1 MKKLMF
7 CLVLLIYTIAVQA
20 QQWTS
25 SQLLPEDN
33 NSIYTPG
40 PGFEFGTSVA
50 GSGDYLFV
58 GSLHEEVVIYS
69 YNESTDLLETYA
81 LLQSPDGGPF
91 DYFGGSVDID
101 GNTAVVGAFSNDGKG
116 AAYVYVLNGSNWVF
130 NQKLTASDG
139 LSGDRFGERVAISG
153 DRIVIGDKNHNLT
166 GAAYLF
172 KRSNS
177 TWSEFDMFIPA
188 DASDGDG
195 FGGIVDIDG
204 EKILSVSANAPI
216 GGGLTGAAYVLVD
229 NGTELVLEQK
239 LIAEDASL
247 NDFFGLNAAVISGD
261 NVLVGASGSN
271 LSGLSAGAVHRWKY
285 DGSSWLR
292 YATILPENPEDFETF
307 GYSVAVDSDKVFIG
321 SPAYNLW
328 TGRLVYGIIRDP
340 FYFSISTIVGSNKK
354 NNQFRNI
361 EEEGASFGEYAAY
374 FLSRFFVSSNYGSTQ
389 EVAESGTVES
399 YIECNEIINPY
410 LLFDGT
416 TIYSQELNGDEYKW
430 YHDILD
436 IDGDT
441 VSEFLAQNSISYTP
455 TETGVYV
462 AIIIKADCQV
472 VTYRV
477 NVDQI
482 VGTDENLMHNLS
494 VYPNPVSSKLNISSN
509 IKNGSVTVYSLEGK
523 MLLSQKIGPKS
534 SVSVSKLKRGVYLLL
549 IKDEDK
555 STSVSKRFVKLD

>member
-7 CLVLLIYTIAVQA
+7 CLVLLICIITVQA

-25 SQLLPEDN
+25 GQLIPEDN

-40 PGFEFGTSVA
+40 SGFEFGTSVA

-58 GSLHEEVVIYS
+58 GSLHEEVVIYY

-91 DYFGGSVDID
+91 DYFGSSVDID
-101 GNTAVVGAFSNDGKG
+101 GTTAVVGAFSNNGRG
-116 AAYVYVLNGSNWVF
+116 AAYVYVLNGGNWVF
-130 NQKLTASDG
+130 DQKLTASDG
-139 LSGDRFGERVAISG
+139 VSGDAFGRRLAISG
-153 DRIVIGDKNHNLT
+153 ESIVIGDKNHNLS
-166 GAAYLF
+166 GAVYLF

-177 TWSEFDMFIPA
+177 IWSEYDMFIPA
-188 DASDGDG
+188 DAGSGDG

-204 EKILSVSANAPI
+204 EKLLSVSSNAPI

-261 NVLVGASGSN
+261 NILVGASGSS
-271 LSGLSAGAVHRWKY
+271 LAGLGAGAVHRWKY

-292 YATILPENPEDFETF
+292 YATILPEDPEDYETF
-307 GYSVAVDSDKVFIG
+307 GYSVAIDSDKVFIG
-321 SPAYNLW
+321 APAYSLW
-328 TGRLVYGIIRDP
+328 TGRLHYGIIRDP
-340 FYFSISTIVGSNKK
+340 FYFPISTIAASNKK
-354 NNQFRNI
+354 SNQFQDV
-361 EEEGASFGEYAAY
+361 EEEGASFGDYAAY
-374 FLSRFFVSSNYGSTQ
+374 FLSRLFVTSNYGSTQ
-389 EVAESGTVES
+389 EVAEAGTVES
-399 YIECNEIINPY
+399 YIECNEFINPN

-416 TIYSQELNGDEYKW
+416 TIYSQELDGDEYLW
-430 YHDILD
+430 YHDVLNA
-436 IDGDT
+436 DGDT
-441 VSEFLAQNSISYTP
+441 VSEFLGQNAISYTP
-455 TETGVYV
+455 TETGIYV
-462 AIIIKADCQV
+462 AIILKADCRI

-477 NVDQI
+477 NINQI
-482 VGTDENLMHNLS
+482 VGTDENVIQNIS
-494 VYPNPVSSKLNISSN
+494 VFPNPVSDRINISSN
-509 IKNGSVTVYSLEGK
+509 IINGSASVYSLEGK
-523 MLLSQKIGPKS
+523 MLLSQEIRSKS

-555 STSVSKRFVKLD
+555 LTSVSKKFVKLD